1 MNVQTKH
8 TKLDSELTLWESSE
22 SPIKINALTIVLT
35 KEVHKVKD
43 CRLTFQVTPEQY
55 QLIDKQAL
63 FNLRPEI
70 RTPVSG
76 KPFQPSSNIQIE
88 ASLEPDLLAQLT
100 KNAKT
105 SKKATTYLQSLS
117 QEEPTHPLLS
127 TSSWYALEVKQ
138 LQETGETGFHTLW
151 NYLKPSD
158 IKDGDIDIQKLSLAI
173 LNFSKDCIYSSNLE
187 DSENFISQAIEQIN
201 HSLENLDGDFSQIT
215 ETGVSDIRKHLN
227 NNNSENSSDLISQ
240 LIEEINR
247 RTENNAELDVSKK
260 IRERIASETAKKMNP
275 LFAEIEDSISSEIE
289 EITKEENIYQTII
302 NFFNQEDWEF
312 QESSDKQALTLG
324 FQGKNGKWNCF
335 AKVREQQ
342 RQFLFY
348 SVLPIQAEEN
358 KLANIA
364 EFITRANY
372 GMAIGN
378 FELDFTD
385 GEIRYKTSIDV
396 DGDRLNFDLFRNL
409 VYTNVMMMDEYLP
422 GIMSVIQGEMEAEEA
437 ILRVEN

>member
-1 MNVQTKH
+1 MSLQTKH
-8 TKLDSELTLWESSE
+8 SQLNSELTLWESPE
-22 SPIKINALTIVLT
+22 SSIKIHALTISLS

-70 RTPVSG
+70 RTPLSG

-88 ASLEPDLLAQLT
+88 ASLEPDLLPQLT
-100 KNAKT
+100 KHAKT

-117 QEEPTHPLLS
+117 QEQPLHPLLS
-127 TSSWYALEVKQ
+127 TYSWYALEVKQ
-138 LQETGETGFHTLW
+138 QQKTGETGFRTMW
-151 NYLKPSD
+151 TYLKPSD
-158 IKDGDIDIQKLSLAI
+158 IKNDGIDDKKLNEAMFGFTKDLMNSNSSTTSEDFMSSEVKQ
-173 LNFSKDCIYSSNLE
+173 LNNSFEQLSNY
-187 DSENFISQAIEQIN
+187 
-201 HSLENLDGDFSQIT
+201 FSQIT
-215 ETGVSDIRKHLN
+215 DKVVAEAVK
-227 NNNSENSSDLISQ
+227 
-240 LIEEINR
+240 EI
-247 RTENNAELDVSKK
+247 D
-260 IRERIASETAKKMNP
+260 TA
-275 LFAEIEDSISSEIE
+275 FAEVADSISSEIE
-289 EITKEENIYQTII
+289 EIAKEESIYQTII
-302 NFFNQEDWEF
+302 KFFNREDWEF
-312 QESSDKQALTLG
+312 KESSDKQGLLLG
-324 FQGKNGKWNCF
+324 FKGKNSEWTCY
-335 AKVREQQ
+335 ARVREQQ

-348 SVLPIQAEEN
+348 SVVPIQAPEN
-358 KLANIA
+358 KLANIT

-437 ILRVEN
+437 ILRIEG